1 MAYQRK
7 VTNREQ
13 IPLSVALFL
22 AVDHYDY
29 IPNTISATSL
39 IRPLRQYI
47 LSRRVPPGS
56 DIPDVEDFISARMG
70 TAIHDAIEK
79 AWSSEETRIQAMKD
93 LGYSQKIIDRIVF
106 NPKPE
111 DLKPDSIPVYM
122 EIRSFKE
129 VMGFRV
135 SGKFDFVGN
144 GALEDFKSTSV
155 YTWIKNRKD
164 DDYILQGSI
173 YRWLNPEIITN
184 DVFTIQFVFTDWQKS
199 MSRVDANYPP
209 RKMMPRKFKLMSIED
224 TQQYV
229 ENRLKQVM
237 EYMNAPD
244 DEIPECT
251 DDELWRS
258 EPVWKYY
265 ANPANKARATKNFT
279 NEGEAIAF
287 WQNKGGKGEIVE
299 VRGQVGA
306 CKYCPA
312 FTVCKQKDR
321 LIESGDLILE

>member
-7 VTNREQ
+7 VTNREH

-29 IPNTISATSL
+29 VPNTISATSL

-47 LSRRVPPGS
+47 LARRVPPGS

-70 TAIHDAIEK
+70 TAIHDGIEK
-79 AWSSEETRIQAMKD
+79 AWSVEETRIQAMKD
-93 LGYSQKIIDRIVF
+93 LGYPQYIIDRIVF
-106 NPKPE
+106 NPNPE

-122 EIRSFKE
+122 ELRSFKE

-184 DVFTIQFVFTDWQKS
+184 DVFTIQFIFTDWQKA
-199 MSRVDANYPP
+199 MSRADANYPP
-209 RKMMPRKFKLMSIED
+209 RKMMPRKFKLMSVED

-229 ENRLKQVM
+229 ENRLKLVQQ
-237 EYMNAPD
+237 YMNAPD
-244 DEIPECT
+244 EEIPDCT

-265 ANPANKARATKNFT
+265 SNPANKTRATKNFT

-287 WQNKGGKGEIVE
+287 WQNKGGKGEVVE